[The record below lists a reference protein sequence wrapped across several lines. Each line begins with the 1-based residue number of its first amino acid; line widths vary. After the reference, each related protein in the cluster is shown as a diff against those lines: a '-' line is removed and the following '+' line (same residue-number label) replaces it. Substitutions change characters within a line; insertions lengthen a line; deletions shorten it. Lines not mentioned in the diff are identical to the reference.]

1 MMLLLIATAVIEVGT
16 GLALLIAP
24 VFTAHLLLGAE
35 ISGAA
40 IPIARVT
47 AAALLGLGVACWFA
61 RFEVQSR
68 AARGL
73 VAAILVY
80 DFGAVLVLGAAGI
93 QLPTTG
99 ILLWMAV
106 ALHAAMAIWCVAL
119 LWRKGS
125 HP

>member
-1 MMLLLIATAVIEVGT
+1 MKLLLIATAVTEVGT

-24 VFTAHLLLGAE
+24 VIVAHLLLGAE

-40 IPIARVT
+40 LPIARVT

-61 RFEVQSR
+61 RIDVQSR

-73 VAAILVY
+73 VAAILLY
-80 DFGAVLVLGAAGI
+80 DFGAGLVLGLAGI

-99 ILLWMAV
+99 ILLWIAV
-106 ALHAAMAIWCVAL
+106 AVHSAMAIWCVAL
-119 LWRKGS
+119 LWRKAAR
-125 HP
+125 